1 MSVCVQAVPS
11 VSVLLLKSQLLSETG
26 AGSVVKRWQPSEG
39 HHPGWWQW
47 ERDFYLSCA
56 AWVQRWEGGA
66 SRGSPPPAGINTLQ
80 CSFTQGMNHFN
91 WDFSDYL
98 CCDWLLSW
106 RGAYE
111 IRAWAFHWTPAL
123 RKKHTGPCSAA
134 PDQCVYTIEPITTV
148 SVFCYHYLSVSFT
161 DCVGLK
167 ECVCVFSVPT
177 SSEGP
182 GQWHSCF
189 WGFLLHTR
197 QPRHLGPIGQ
207 LYHERALWRGGA
219 RLRHE
224 APGPRRMAVHP
235 RRPVHG
241 LRPGWTWDF
250 TLQLQVRSSCIWKRQ
265 RSEIE
270 HLKVILCLSFLCS
283 PACVCRAQQLFLV
296 KIQKLVYRGGKDDGN
311 HRNSRVR
318 NTCVIE
324 NLSSQTMM
332 Q

>member
-167 ECVCVFSVPT
+167 ECVCVCFQRTDVFRGTWPMALLLLGIPSTYASTSTSRANRTAVPWACTVTRWCT
-177 SSEGP
+177 S
-182 GQWHSCF
+182 
-189 WGFLLHTR
+189 
-197 QPRHLGPIGQ
+197 
-207 LYHERALWRGGA
+207 
-219 RLRHE
+219 
-224 APGPRRMAVHP
+224 
-235 RRPVHG
+235 
-241 LRPGWTWDF
+241 
-250 TLQLQVRSSCIWKRQ
+250 
-265 RSEIE
+265 
-270 HLKVILCLSFLCS
+270 
-283 PACVCRAQQLFLV
+283 
-296 KIQKLVYRGGKDDGN
+296 
-311 HRNSRVR
+311 
-318 NTCVIE
+318 
-324 NLSSQTMM
+324 
-332 Q
+332 

>member
-167 ECVCVFSVPT
+167 ECVCVFSAYRRLQRDLANGTLASGDSFYIRVNLDI
-177 SSEGP
+177 S
-182 GQWHSCF
+182 GQSDSCTMSVHCDEVVHV
-189 WGFLLHTR
+189 LDTR
-197 QPRHLGPIGQ
+197 HQGRGEWLCTRVDPYTGSDQ
-207 LYHERALWRGGA
+207 AERG
-219 RLRHE
+219 
-224 APGPRRMAVHP
+224 
-235 RRPVHG
+235 
-241 LRPGWTWDF
+241 
-250 TLQLQVRSSCIWKRQ
+250 TLPC
-265 RSEIE
+265 
-270 HLKVILCLSFLCS
+270 
-283 PACVCRAQQLFLV
+283 
-296 KIQKLVYRGGKDDGN
+296 
-311 HRNSRVR
+311 NSRYAAVVFESASVLR
-318 NTCVIE
+318 LNI
-324 NLSSQTMM
+324 
-332 Q
+332 